1 MSKLIVAN
9 HKLNYSN
16 PTLWKNFPKE
26 KNVEVVVCPPELN
39 LKDFTNPNFKLGA
52 QNCFWSNPKKGEGHY
67 TGEISPAMLKSAGV
81 KYVIVGHSERRQY
94 LKETDEQIN
103 QKVLSVLE
111 AGIVPI
117 LCVGEPL
124 EVRRSGFSSA
134 KSYVGEQLKADLYGI
149 RLMGKKEIVIAYEPV
164 WAIGTGRADK
174 PEEAWQM
181 ADFIRE
187 FLVRKITSVKILYG
201 GSVNSKNA
209 KSFLNDPRIDGALVG
224 GASLDPKEFLK
235 IIKTTNQK

>member
-16 PTLWKNFPKE
+16 PTAWKNFPKE

-39 LKDFTNPNFKLGA
+39 LKEFKNPNYKLGA
-52 QNCFWSNPKKGEGHY
+52 QNCFWDNPKKGEGHY
-67 TGEISPAMLKSAGV
+67 TGEISASLLKTAGV
-81 KYVIVGHSERRQY
+81 KYVIIGHSERRQY
-94 LKETDEQIN
+94 LKETDEQVN
-103 QKVLSVLE
+103 HKVLAVLE
-111 AGIVPI
+111 ANLTPI
-117 LCVGEPL
+117 LCIGEPL

-134 KSYVGEQLKADLYGI
+134 KAYVGEQLKSDLYGI
-149 RLMGKKEIVIAYEPV
+149 RLAGKKEIVIAYEPV

-187 FLVRKITSVKILYG
+187 SLARKISSVKVLYG
-201 GSVNSKNA
+201 GSVNSRNIE
-209 KSFLNDPRIDGALVG
+209 SFLREPRMDGALVG

-235 IIKTTNQK
+235 IVKIAGKG

>member
-9 HKLNYSN
+9 HKLNFSN
-16 PTLWKNFPKE
+16 PTAWKNFPKE

-39 LKDFTNPNFKLGA
+39 LKEFKNPNYKLGA
-52 QNCFWSNPKKGEGHY
+52 QNCFWDNPKKGEGHY
-67 TGEISPAMLKSAGV
+67 TGEISASMLKTAGV

-103 QKVLSVLE
+103 HKVLAVLE
-111 AGIVPI
+111 ANLIPI
-117 LCVGEPL
+117 LCIGEPL

-134 KSYVGEQLKADLYGI
+134 KAYVGEQLKSDLYGI
-149 RLMGKKEIVIAYEPV
+149 RLPANKELVIAYEPV

-187 FLVRKITSVKILYG
+187 SLVRKINSVKVLYG
-201 GSVNSKNA
+201 GSVNLKNA
-209 KSFLNDPRIDGALVG
+209 ENFLCEPKIDGALVG

-235 IIKTTNQK
+235 IVKIAGRY